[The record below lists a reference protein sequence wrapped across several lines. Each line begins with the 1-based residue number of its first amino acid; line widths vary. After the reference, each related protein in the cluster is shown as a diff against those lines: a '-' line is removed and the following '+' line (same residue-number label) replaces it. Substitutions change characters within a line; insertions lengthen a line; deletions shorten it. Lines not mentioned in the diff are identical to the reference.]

1 MTAGHVALAGGKPR
15 LRAALAGMRIE
26 PLGHGGLLVVATD
39 SPLPDDTPDTR
50 DRFPRLHAAVQPAF
64 LSREETSDNKRAM
77 LGHFYR
83 ERREVMP

>member
-1 MTAGHVALAGGKPR
+1 
-15 LRAALAGMRIE
+15 
-26 PLGHGGLLVVATD
+26 VATD